1 MNPRTA
7 AALIAALFITG
18 AVFIG
23 DPPPSPTPPSVTAST
38 VPTVPAPDSLASSPA
53 GGVESGATIATE
65 TS

>member
-23 DPPPSPTPPSVTAST
+23 DPPPSPTPPSASATTA
-38 VPTVPAPDSLASSPA
+38 PTVEAPGPRHSPHSDDA
-53 GGVESGATIATE
+53 RPGAENATE
-65 TS
+65 GL